1 MIRGARRRVR
11 CNFFSGRTSEQ
22 HQRRKWAGP
31 SQGHD
36 PQQDRLAACPSG
48 PPSPLCGSAALS
60 MVVFGQVK
68 ETGAASLYLMKA
80 GPAL

>member
-1 MIRGARRRVR
+1 M
-11 CNFFSGRTSEQ
+11 TSPQENERPTPAPQ
-22 HQRRKWAGP
+22 VGWP
-31 SQGHD
+31 SHGHD
-36 PQQDRLAACPSG
+36 LPQDRLAACPSG

>member
-1 MIRGARRRVR
+1 MTSPQENERPTPAPQVGRANPRPRSASGQAGRPPGR
-11 CNFFSGRTSEQ
+11 C
-22 HQRRKWAGP
+22 
-31 SQGHD
+31 
-36 PQQDRLAACPSG
+36 LL
-48 PPSPLCGSAALS
+48 LCGSAAPS